1 MQLIYLQ
8 KTDWTLVF
16 DITQMLKEKICFLK
30 IRAQSLRV
38 PDASLLS
45 SKTSSCSNHC

>member
-16 DITQMLKEKICFLK
+16 DITQMLKEKICFSK
-30 IRAQSLRV
+30 IRAQVFLREGVRRV
-38 PDASLLS
+38 PAFL
-45 SKTSSCSNHC
+45 